1 MKTLYLECAMGAAG
15 DMLTA
20 ALLELVNDKA
30 DFLKQINLIG
40 IPGLKVDMESVVK
53 CGISG
58 THIRV
63 SINGIKESANADI
76 LKYSHKNLYKHSHK
90 HIHHNL
96 LHKHS
101 HTSFEKIENIIA
113 RLSVSQKVKDNALS
127 IYRLIAEAEASA
139 HGTSVEQIHFHELG
153 NADAVADIVGVCML
167 MESLAPQETI
177 ASPINV
183 GSGFV
188 QCVHGVMP
196 VPSPA
201 TAYILQDIPIYSRN
215 THEELCTPTGA
226 AIIKHFAK
234 RFEQMP
240 KMRVQKIGYGM
251 GTKDFESVNCLR
263 TFLGETEN
271 SKDGI
276 NDRIAQLQ
284 CNLDD
289 MTGESVG
296 FAVNLLLQEGALD
309 VFIVPI
315 QMKKNR
321 PAVLLT
327 CICSEHKAHFFAEL
341 MLRHTTTFGVRRT
354 VCDRYSLKQRKIL
367 TKQTLFGNIRIKTG
381 EGYNIKKFKPE
392 YDDIAEAAHL
402 NNVSF
407 SEVNDAVFRDKTNEE
422 KKI

>member
-15 DMLTA
+15 NMLTA

-30 DFLKQINLIG
+30 DFLKQINSIE
-40 IPGLKVDMESVVK
+40 IPGLKVDTESIVK

-63 SINGIKESANADI
+63 SINGIEESCIGANV
-76 LKYSHKNLYKHSHK
+76 LKCN
-90 HIHHNL
+90 HI
-96 LHKHS
+96 
-101 HTSFEKIENIIA
+101 SFEKIENIIA
-113 RLSVSQKVKDNALS
+113 RLSVSQKVKDNALN
-127 IYRLIAEAEASA
+127 IYRLIAGAEASV

-153 NADAVADIVGVCML
+153 NADAIADIVGVCML
-167 MESLAPQETI
+167 MESLAPQEII

-188 QCVHGVMP
+188 QCTHGVMP

-201 TAYILQDIPIYSRN
+201 TAHILQDVPIYSKN
-215 THEELCTPTGA
+215 AHGELCTPTGA

-251 GTKDFESVNCLR
+251 GTKDLESVNCLR
-263 TFLGETEN
+263 AFLGETEN
-271 SKDGI
+271 SSGEM

-289 MTGESVG
+289 MTGEAVG
-296 FAVNLLLQEGALD
+296 FAVNLLLREGALD
-309 VFIVPI
+309 VFTVPI

-327 CICSEHKAHFFAEL
+327 CICSECKAHFFAEL
-341 MLRHTTTFGVRRT
+341 ILRHTTTFGIRRT
-354 VCDRYSLKQRKIL
+354 VCDRYVLNRKIL
-367 TKQTLFGNIRIKTG
+367 AKQTLFGNIRIKTG
-381 EGYNIKKFKPE
+381 EGYNIKKIKPE

-407 SEVNDAVFRDKTNEE
+407 GEVNDAILCNKINKE
-422 KKI
+422 KKT

>member
-1 MKTLYLECAMGAAG
+1 MGAAG
-15 DMLTA
+15 NMLTA
-20 ALLELVNDKA
+20 ALLELINDKSG
-30 DFLKQINLIG
+30 FLKQINSIG
-40 IPGLKVDMESVVK
+40 IPGLKVNMESVDK

-58 THIRV
+58 TYIRV
-63 SINGIKESANADI
+63 SINGIEESSTNTAI
-76 LKYSHKNLYKHSHK
+76 LKHSHKNLHK
-90 HIHHNL
+90 HRY
-96 LHKHS
+96 
-101 HTSFEKIENIIA
+101 TGFEKIENIIA

-127 IYRLIAEAEASA
+127 IYRLIAGAEASV
-139 HGTSVEQIHFHELG
+139 HGTSLEQIHFHELG
-153 NADAVADIVGVCML
+153 NADAIADIVCVCML

-188 QCVHGVMP
+188 QCAHGIMP

-201 TAYILQDIPIYSRN
+201 TVYILQDIPIYSKN
-215 THEELCTPTGA
+215 AHEELCTPTGA

-240 KMRVQKIGYGM
+240 KMRVKKIGYGM
-251 GTKDFESVNCLR
+251 GTKNFKSINCLR

-271 SKDGI
+271 N
-276 NDRIAQLQ
+276 NDETNDHIAQLQ

-289 MTGESVG
+289 MTGEAIG

-309 VFIVPI
+309 VFTVPI

-327 CICSEHKAHFFAEL
+327 CICSESKSHFFAEL
-341 MLRHTTTFGVRRT
+341 ILRHTTTFGIRQT
-354 VCDRYSLKQRKIL
+354 ICDRYALKRKIL

-381 EGYNIKKFKPE
+381 EGYNIKKIKPE
-392 YDDIAEAAHL
+392 YDDIAKAAHL

-407 SEVNDAVFRDKTNEE
+407 GEVNDAIILCNKTNKE
-422 KKI
+422 KKT

>member
-1 MKTLYLECAMGAAG
+1 MKTLYLECAMGVAG
-15 DMLTA
+15 NMLMA

-30 DFLKQINLIG
+30 DFLKRINSIG

-63 SINGIKESANADI
+63 SVNGIEESCADA
-76 LKYSHKNLYKHSHK
+76 LKYSHKNLNKRFHK
-90 HIHHNL
+90 HTN
-96 LHKHS
+96 KHR
-101 HTSFEKIENIIA
+101 HISFERIENIIA
-113 RLSVSQKVKDNALS
+113 RLSISKKVKDNALS
-127 IYRLIAEAEASA
+127 IYQLIAGAEASA

-153 NADAVADIVGVCML
+153 NADAIADIVGVCML
-167 MESLAPQETI
+167 MEFLAPQKTI

-188 QCVHGVMP
+188 QCAHGVMP

-201 TAYILQDIPIYSRN
+201 TAYILQNIPIYSRN
-215 THEELCTPTGA
+215 VHEELCTPTGA

-234 RFEQMP
+234 CFEQMP

-263 TFLGETEN
+263 AFLGETEN
-271 SKDGI
+271 S
-276 NDRIAQLQ
+276 NDKTNYRIAQLQ

-289 MTGESVG
+289 MTGEAVG

-309 VFIVPI
+309 VFTVPI

-327 CICSEHKAHFFAEL
+327 CICSECKTHFFAEL
-341 MLRHTTTFGVRRT
+341 ILRHTTTFGVRRT
-354 VCDRYSLKQRKIL
+354 ICDRYALKRSIL
-367 TKQTLFGNIRIKTG
+367 RKQTLFGNIRIKTG
-381 EGYNIKKFKPE
+381 EGYNIKKIKPE
-392 YDDIAEAAHL
+392 YDDVAKAAHL

-407 SEVNDAVFRDKTNEE
+407 GEVNDAVLCKQTKRKKYEYKT
-422 KKI
+422 KI

>member
-1 MKTLYLECAMGAAG
+1 MKTLYLECTMGAAG

-20 ALLELVNDKA
+20 AVLELVNDKA
-30 DFLKQINLIG
+30 DFIKQINSIG

-63 SINGIKESANADI
+63 SINGIEEFADADI
-76 LKYSHKNLYKHSHK
+76 LKYDHKYTHY
-90 HIHHNL
+90 NL
-96 LHKHS
+96 LHKRS

-113 RLSVSQKVKDNALS
+113 RLFVSQKVKDNTLS
-127 IYRLIAEAEASA
+127 IYRMIAEAEASA
-139 HGTSVEQIHFHELG
+139 HGSSSVKQVHFHELG

-188 QCVHGVMP
+188 HCAHGVMP

-201 TAYILQDIPIYSRN
+201 TAYILQGVPIYSRN
-215 THEELCTPTGA
+215 THGELCTPTGA

-234 RFEQMP
+234 RFEQIP

-271 SKDGI
+271 SNNGI

-289 MTGESVG
+289 MTGEAIG

-309 VFIVPI
+309 VFYVPI

-327 CICSEHKAHFFAEL
+327 CICSEYKAHFFTEL
-341 MLRHTTTFGVRRT
+341 ILRHTTTFGVRRIA
-354 VCDRYSLKQRKIL
+354 CDRYTLKRKIL

>member
-30 DFLKQINLIG
+30 DFLKQINSIG
-40 IPGLKVDMESVVK
+40 IPGLKVNMESVVK

-63 SINGIKESANADI
+63 SIDDGIGESCADAAI
-76 LKYSHKNLYKHSHK
+76 LKYIHK
-90 HIHHNL
+90 HNNL
-96 LHKHS
+96 SLKHS

-127 IYRLIAEAEASA
+127 IYRLIAGAEASA
-139 HGTSVEQIHFHELG
+139 HGISVEQIHFHELG
-153 NADAVADIVGVCML
+153 NADAIADIVGVCIL

-188 QCVHGVMP
+188 QCAHGAIP

-215 THEELCTPTGA
+215 AHEELCTPTGA
-226 AIIKHFAK
+226 AIIKHFVK

-251 GTKDFESVNCLR
+251 GTKDFEYVNCLR

-271 SKDGI
+271 SNDEI
-276 NDRIAQLQ
+276 NDRIVQLQ

-289 MTGESVG
+289 MTGEAVG
-296 FAVNLLLQEGALD
+296 FAMNLLLQEGAMD
-309 VFIVPI
+309 VFTVPI

-327 CICSEHKAHFFAEL
+327 CICNEYKAHFFAEL
-341 MLRHTTTFGVRRT
+341 ILRHTTTFGIRRT
-354 VCDRYSLKQRKIL
+354 ICDRYALKRKTL
-367 TKQTLFGNIRIKTG
+367 TKQTLFGSIRIKTG

-407 SEVNDAVFRDKTNEE
+407 SEVNDAVLCNKTNEE

>member
-20 ALLELVNDKA
+20 ALLELINNKA
-30 DFLKQINLIG
+30 DFLKQINSIG
-40 IPGLKVDMESVVK
+40 IPGLRVDIESVVK
-53 CGISG
+53 YGISG
-58 THIRV
+58 THVRV
-63 SINGIKESANADI
+63 SINGIEESADTGI
-76 LKYSHKNLYKHSHK
+76 LKY
-90 HIHHNL
+90 
-96 LHKHS
+96 S

-113 RLSVSQKVKDNALS
+113 RLSVSQKIKSNTLS
-127 IYRLIAEAEASA
+127 IYRMIAEAEASV
-139 HGTSVEQIHFHELG
+139 HRISVEQVHFHELG
-153 NADAVADIVGVCML
+153 NADAIADIVSVCML
-167 MESLAPQETI
+167 MESLAPQEII

-188 QCVHGVMP
+188 QCAHGIMP

-201 TAYILQDIPIYSRN
+201 TAYILQDIPIYSKN

-251 GTKDFESVNCLR
+251 GTKNFKSVNCLR

-271 SKDGI
+271 SNNKI
-276 NDRIAQLQ
+276 NDRIVQLQ

-289 MTGESVG
+289 MTGEAVG
-296 FAVNLLLQEGALD
+296 FAINLLLREGALD
-309 VFIVPI
+309 VFSIPI

-327 CICSEHKAHFFAEL
+327 CISSEYKAHFFAEL
-341 MLRHTTTFGVRRT
+341 MLRHTTTFGVRQT
-354 VCDRYSLKQRKIL
+354 VCDRYTLKHEIL
-367 TKQTLFGNIRIKTG
+367 TKQTLFGNIRIKIG
-381 EGYNIKKFKPE
+381 EGYSIKKFKPE
-392 YDDIAEAAHL
+392 YDDIAAAAHL

-407 SEVNDAVFRDKTNEE
+407 SEVNDAVLRDKTNEE
-422 KKI
+422 KKYEHKTKI

>member
-63 SINGIKESANADI
+63 SINGIKESADADI
-76 LKYSHKNLYKHSHK
+76 LKYSHKNLHKHSHK

-188 QCVHGVMP
+188 KCVHGVMP

-271 SKDGI
+271 SKDEI

-289 MTGESVG
+289 MTGEAVG

-309 VFIVPI
+309 VFTVPI

-327 CICSEHKAHFFAEL
+327 CICSECKTHFFTEL
-341 MLRHTTTFGVRRT
+341 IFRHTTTFGIRRT
-354 VCDRYSLKQRKIL
+354 ICDRYALKREIL

-381 EGYNIKKFKPE
+381 EGYTIKKFKPE

-402 NNVSF
+402 NNVPF
-407 SEVNDAVFRDKTNEE
+407 SEVNNAVLCKTNKE

>member
-1 MKTLYLECAMGAAG
+1 MKTLYLECTMGAAG

-20 ALLELVNDKA
+20 ALLELVDDKE
-30 DFLKQINLIG
+30 DFLKQINSIG
-40 IPGLKVDMESVVK
+40 IPGLKMDMESVIK

-63 SINGIKESANADI
+63 SINGMKESADADI
-76 LKYSHKNLYKHSHK
+76 LKHSHKNLNKHSHK
-90 HIHHNL
+90 HTYHNF
-96 LHKHS
+96 LHKHNY
-101 HTSFEKIENIIA
+101 TNFEKIKNIIA
-113 RLSVSQKVKDNALS
+113 HLSVSQKVKDNTIS
-127 IYRLIAEAEASA
+127 IYRVIAEAEASV
-139 HGTSVEQIHFHELG
+139 HGTYVKQIHFHELG

-183 GSGFV
+183 GGGFV
-188 QCVHGVMP
+188 QCAHGIIP

-226 AIIKHFAK
+226 AIVKHFAK

-251 GTKDFESVNCLR
+251 GTKDFESANCIR
-263 TFLGETEN
+263 AFLGETEN
-271 SKDGI
+271 SNNKT

-289 MTGESVG
+289 MTGEAVG
-296 FAVNLLLQEGALD
+296 FAVNLLLQKGALD
-309 VFIVPI
+309 VFFVPI

-327 CICSEHKAHFFAEL
+327 CICSEYKAHFFAEL

-354 VCDRYSLKQRKIL
+354 ICDRYMLKRKIL
-367 TKQTLFGNIRIKTG
+367 TKQTLFGDIRVKTG

-402 NNVSF
+402 NNISF
-407 SEVNDAVFRDKTNEE
+407 GEVNDAILRDKTNEE

>member
-15 DMLTA
+15 DMLMA

-30 DFLKQINLIG
+30 DFLKHINSIG

-58 THIRV
+58 TRIKV
-63 SINGIKESANADI
+63 SIDGIEEPADADI
-76 LKYSHKNLYKHSHK
+76 LKYSRKNLNEHSHK
-90 HIHHNL
+90 HMHHNL

-113 RLSVSQKVKDNALS
+113 HLSVSQKVKDNALS
-127 IYRLIAEAEASA
+127 IYQMIAEAEASA

-153 NADAVADIVGVCML
+153 NADAVADIVSVCML

-188 QCVHGVMP
+188 QCAHGIMP

-226 AIIKHFAK
+226 AIIKYFAR

-251 GTKDFESVNCLR
+251 GTKDFESANCLR
-263 TFLGETEN
+263 AFLGETEN
-271 SKDGI
+271 SNNGI
-276 NDRIAQLQ
+276 NDHISQLQ

-289 MTGESVG
+289 MTGEAIG

-309 VFIVPI
+309 VFSVPI

-327 CICSEHKAHFFAEL
+327 CICSEYKAHFFAEL
-341 MLRHTTTFGVRRT
+341 MLRHTTTFSVRQT
-354 VCDRYSLKQRKIL
+354 VCDRYTLKRKIL

-392 YDDIAEAAHL
+392 YDDIVKAARL

-407 SEVNDAVFRDKTNEE
+407 GEVNDAVLYDKTNEE

>member
-15 DMLTA
+15 NMLTA

-30 DFLKQINLIG
+30 DFLKQINSIG

-63 SINGIKESANADI
+63 SINGTEESCADADI
-76 LKYSHKNLYKHSHK
+76 LKYSHTN
-90 HIHHNL
+90 
-96 LHKHS
+96 
-101 HTSFEKIENIIA
+101 FEKIEDIIT

-127 IYRLIAEAEASA
+127 IYMLIAGAEASA

-153 NADAVADIVGVCML
+153 NADAIVDIVGVCML

-188 QCVHGVMP
+188 QCAHGAMP

-201 TAYILQDIPIYSRN
+201 TAYILQDIPIYGRN
-215 THEELCTPTGA
+215 VHEELCTPTGA

-234 RFEQMP
+234 RFEHMP

-271 SKDGI
+271 SNDEI
-276 NDRIAQLQ
+276 NDWIAQLQ

-289 MTGESVG
+289 MTGEAVG

-309 VFIVPI
+309 VFTAPI

-327 CICSEHKAHFFAEL
+327 CICSERKAHFFAEL
-341 MLRHTTTFGVRRT
+341 MLRHTTTFGIRRT
-354 VCDRYSLKQRKIL
+354 ICDRY
-367 TKQTLFGNIRIKTG
+367 
-381 EGYNIKKFKPE
+381 
-392 YDDIAEAAHL
+392 A
-402 NNVSF
+402 
-407 SEVNDAVFRDKTNEE
+407 
-422 KKI
+422 

>member
-1 MKTLYLECAMGAAG
+1 MKMLYLECAMGAAG
-15 DMLTA
+15 NMLTA
-20 ALLELVNDKA
+20 ALLELVNDKE
-30 DFLKQINLIG
+30 DFLKQINSIG

-63 SINGIKESANADI
+63 SINGIEESCADADT
-76 LKYSHKNLYKHSHK
+76 LKYSHKNLHKRSNK
-90 HIHHNL
+90 HIHNNISHKYNL
-96 LHKHS
+96 IN
-101 HTSFEKIENIIA
+101 FEKIENIIA
-113 RLSVSQKVKDNALS
+113 RLSVSKKVKDNVLS
-127 IYRLIAEAEASA
+127 IYRLIAGAEASA
-139 HGTSVEQIHFHELG
+139 HGVSAEQIHFHELG
-153 NADAVADIVGVCML
+153 NADAIVDIVGVCML
-167 MESLAPQETI
+167 MEYLAPQKTI

-188 QCVHGVMP
+188 QCAHGVMP

-201 TAYILQDIPIYSRN
+201 TAYILRDIPIYSRN
-215 THEELCTPTGA
+215 AHEELCTPTGA
-226 AIIKHFAK
+226 AIIKYFAK
-234 RFEQMP
+234 HFEQMP
-240 KMRVQKIGYGM
+240 KMRVKKIGYGM

-263 TFLGETEN
+263 VFLGETEN
-271 SKDGI
+271 SDDEI
-276 NDRIAQLQ
+276 NDHIAQLQ

-289 MTGESVG
+289 MTGEAVG

-309 VFIVPI
+309 VFTVPV

-321 PAVLLT
+321 PAVLLS

-341 MLRHTTTFGVRRT
+341 ILRHTTTFGVRRT
-354 VCDRYSLKQRKIL
+354 ICDRYTLNRKIL

-381 EGYNIKKFKPE
+381 KGYNIKKIKPE
-392 YDDIAEAAHL
+392 YDDIAKAAHL

-407 SEVNDAVFRDKTNEE
+407 GEVNDAVLYNKTKR

>member
-30 DFLKQINLIG
+30 DFLKQINSIG
-40 IPGLKVDMESVVK
+40 IPGLKVDIESVVK

-63 SINGIKESANADI
+63 SINGIEESADADI
-76 LKYSHKNLYKHSHK
+76 LKYSHKNLHKHSQ

-96 LHKHS
+96 SHKHS
-101 HTSFEKIENIIA
+101 YTSFEKIENIIA

-127 IYRLIAEAEASA
+127 IYQLIAGAEASA

-153 NADAVADIVGVCML
+153 NADAIADIVGVCML

-188 QCVHGVMP
+188 QCAHGIMP

-215 THEELCTPTGA
+215 AHEELCTPTGA

-240 KMRVQKIGYGM
+240 KMRIQKIGYGM

-271 SKDGI
+271 NNDGI

-284 CNLDD
+284 CNMDD
-289 MTGESVG
+289 MTGEAVG

-309 VFIVPI
+309 VFTVPI

-327 CICSEHKAHFFAEL
+327 CICSEYKVHFFAEL

-354 VCDRYSLKQRKIL
+354 VCYRYVLKRKIL

-402 NNVSF
+402 NNISF
-407 SEVNDAVFRDKTNEE
+407 GEVNDAVLHDKTNEE

>member
-30 DFLKQINLIG
+30 DFLKQINSIG
-40 IPGLKVDMESVVK
+40 IPGLKVGMESVVK
-53 CGISG
+53 CGING

-63 SINGIKESANADI
+63 SINGIEESADANI
-76 LKYSHKNLYKHSHK
+76 LKYSHKNLNKHSHK

-113 RLSVSQKVKDNALS
+113 CLSVSKKVKDNTLS
-127 IYRLIAEAEASA
+127 IYRMIAEAEASA
-139 HGTSVEQIHFHELG
+139 HGTSVERLHFHELG

-188 QCVHGVMP
+188 QCTHGVMP

-201 TAYILQDIPIYSRN
+201 TAYILQDIPIYSGN
-215 THEELCTPTGA
+215 THEELCTPPGA

-234 RFEQMP
+234 RFEQIP

-263 TFLGETEN
+263 AFLGETEN
-271 SKDGI
+271 SKNGI

-289 MTGESVG
+289 MTGEAVG

-309 VFIVPI
+309 VFSVPI

-327 CICSEHKAHFFAEL
+327 CICSEYKAHFFAEL
-341 MLRHTTTFGVRRT
+341 ILRYTTTFGVRLT
-354 VCDRYSLKQRKIL
+354 VCDRYTLKRKIL

-402 NNVSF
+402 NNISF
-407 SEVNDAVFRDKTNEE
+407 GEVNDAVLLDKINEE